1 MRKFLFVFALPGALL
16 AASVIAEPLVRL
28 HTSYYYID
36 GPSATVLSAQLD
48 KNGPVGADGNR
59 HPARTRWDIKWKIQ
73 PVQHGTTCGIDEVGV
88 VIGIAQ
94 TFPKWRGEDKGPASL
109 KARWAKFSQ
118 SLQRHEEVHKQH
130 GMQAGRD
137 IEAALRAVEPA
148 SNCEDLE
155 SRADQ
160 AAQKIVSKYQALDE
174 TYDRETAYGRTG
186 GGTLL

>member
-1 MRKFLFVFALPGALL
+1 
-16 AASVIAEPLVRL
+16 VRL

-59 HPARTRWDIKWKIQ
+59 HPARTRWDIKWKLQ
-73 PVQHGTTCGIDEVGV
+73 PVQHGTTCVIDEAAV
-88 VIGIAQ
+88 VIGIAL
-94 TFPKWRGEDKGPASL
+94 TLPKWRGEEKGPTSL
-109 KARWAKFSQ
+109 KTRWTKFIQ

-130 GMQAGRD
+130 GVQAGTD

-148 SNCEDLE
+148 SNCENLE
-155 SRADQ
+155 SRANH
-160 AAQKIVSKYQALDE
+160 AAQKIVSKYQRLDE
-174 TYDRETAYGRTG
+174 EYDRQTAYGRTE